1 VDDGTDNR
9 DGSPP
14 RAASVPDGASVK
26 RIERDAAG
34 HLVLHL
40 KDSDDP
46 VNDVQLTRYFPWS
59 MPEAYVAIRDSDGRE
74 VVMLRTLDEL
84 DPASRKIAEA
94 ELRDKV
100 FNPKIH
106 RVLDYKHEFG
116 ISSITAETDRGV
128 VIFQFRGRRDI
139 RQLSPTRALFRD
151 VDGNTYELSDFS
163 RLDPISQKYLHGYF

>member
-1 VDDGTDNR
+1 METAGDRDN
-9 DGSPP
+9 SLM
-14 RAASVPDGASVK
+14 RAVTVPDGTAVE
-26 RIERDAAG
+26 RIERDEGG

-40 KDSDDP
+40 KDADAP
-46 VNDVQLTRYFPWS
+46 INDVQLTRYFPWS
-59 MPEAYVAIRDSDGRE
+59 MPETYIAIRDSDGGE

-116 ISSITAETDRGV
+116 ISSITAETDRGE
-128 VIFQFRGRRDI
+128 VIFQFRGRRDV

-163 RLDPISQKYLHGYF
+163 RLDPVSQRYLHRYF